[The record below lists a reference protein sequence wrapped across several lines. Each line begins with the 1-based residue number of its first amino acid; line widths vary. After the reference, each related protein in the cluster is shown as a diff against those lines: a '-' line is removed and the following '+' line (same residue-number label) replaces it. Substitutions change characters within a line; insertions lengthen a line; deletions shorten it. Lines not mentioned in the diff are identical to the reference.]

1 MRRFVSVLVVGAVVV
16 AVGCDKK
23 PDGAAASTT
32 TTTSDLQ
39 PTKYAPATF
48 PAKGSKPTTMMAVK
62 GGTGSTVPGASSKR
76 LSERGTDRQMRKLA
90 VVDKADC
97 TTAPDNSA
105 ECDANSMYYCD
116 DQQLWVVDCDA
127 EAKFGGVNSGSCYE
141 AEAFTEC
148 LGCDKA
154 SDGSQACCDFEMTVC
169 CDPSGACYSPKG

>member
-48 PAKGSKPTTMMAVK
+48 PAKGSKPATMMAVK
-62 GGTGSTVPGASSKR
+62 GGTGSNVPGANSKR
-76 LSERGTDRQMRKLA
+76 LSERGTDRQMRKPA
-90 VVDKADC
+90 MVDKADC

-105 ECDANSMYYCD
+105 ECDGNNLYYCD

-127 EAKFGGVNSGSCYE
+127 EAKFGGVAGGSCYE
-141 AEAFTEC
+141 AETFTEC

-154 SDGSQACCDFEMTVC
+154 SDGSQTCCDFEMTVC